1 MKIDHRLTE
10 QELGLAEESLRR
22 VSLNRVDA
30 RLVGRDVVEIDAQ
43 INLLALIIN
52 LAGSRGYHG
61 LAIIVERGL
70 YTVGEKNALRI
81 LDTEINPHR
90 SLRSQIIL
98 NQTQGS
104 EQPDNPAA
112 TVRDLVR
119 AVVSG
124 NAQTPGL
131 DDRTGGNLAG
141 KTLHLAFEL
150 SVLSPAGSGLLASS
164 GCVGSQLMVQSVEG
178 VDLDNVVPHYAPEGA
193 QLFLILAHLG
203 SIRSLGLLDPLNQLV
218 DLLAGRIKLAIDRF
232 IFRRKAVVISFQG
245 NHLLGEVFLLS
256 VKIPDERRLGGPNV
270 SETRGHQSGHGD
282 KRPHYVLETLVFLFL
297 FLALAA
303 LHDRVNFCHNIE
315 FLVQLAKLRKL
326 FLFLIFVTT
335 AKNGQSMKY
344 VVRAIKYFIWFALIL
359 TLTMVIMAALGL
371 VDPKPELMFREG
383 MKSVW
388 QIAILFAVLA
398 FVYPMTGFRKQD
410 AIIPGDYSQIR
421 DKVVN
426 FMESRGYGLETEEG
440 EDMTFRLN
448 SKIGRAMKMFEDR
461 VTFTRSAQGFRLEG
475 LRKEIVRLI
484 SGLEYIFRNETEDN
498 YSKS

>member
-1 MKIDHRLTE
+1 MEIDHRLTE
-10 QELGLAEESLRR
+10 QELGLAEERLRR
-22 VSLNRVDA
+22 VSLNRVNA

-52 LAGSRGYHG
+52 LAGSRGDHG
-61 LAIIVERGL
+61 LAIIVERSL
-70 YTVGEKNALRI
+70 DTVGEKNALGI

-98 NQTQGS
+98 DQTQGS

-112 TVRDLVR
+112 AVRDLVR

-124 NAQTPGL
+124 HAQTPGL

-150 SVLSPAGSGLLASS
+150 SVLSPTGSGLLAGS

-178 VDLDNVVPHYAPEGA
+178 VDLDNVVPHDAPEGA
-193 QLFLILAHLG
+193 QLFLVLTHLG
-203 SIRSLGLLDPLNQLV
+203 SIRGLGLLDPLDQLV
-218 DLLAGRIKLAIDRF
+218 DLLAGRVKLAVDRF
-232 IFRRKAVVISFQG
+232 IFRRKAVVISFQC
-245 NHLLGEVFLLS
+245 NHLLSEVFLLS

-270 SETRGHQSGHGD
+270 SETCGHQSGHGD
-282 KRPHYVLETLVFLFL
+282 KRPHYVLKTLVFLFL

-326 FLFLIFVTT
+326 FLFLIFVIT

-388 QIAILFAVLA
+388 QIAILFGVVA

-410 AIIPGDYSQIR
+410 AIIPGEYSDIR
-421 DKVVN
+421 DKIIR
-426 FMESRGYGLETEEG
+426 FMEQRGYFLEKEEG
-440 EDMTFRLN
+440 ENMSFRLR
-448 SKIGRAMKMFEDR
+448 SKFGAFMKMFEDR
-461 VTFTRSAQGFRLEG
+461 VTMTRTIDGFEVEG
-475 LRKEIVRLI
+475 MRKEIVRLI
-484 SGLEYIFRNETEDN
+484 SGLEYMFRNNSEDD